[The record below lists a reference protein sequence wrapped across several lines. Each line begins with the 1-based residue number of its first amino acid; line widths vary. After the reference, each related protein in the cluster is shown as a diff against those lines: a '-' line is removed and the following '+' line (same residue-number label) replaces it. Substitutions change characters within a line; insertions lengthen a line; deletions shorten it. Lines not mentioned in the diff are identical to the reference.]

1 MNNDLNKLDDLFD
14 ENINKALKKLGLVT
28 PQTAKDFRDL
38 DDEITGKSTTQP
50 EKLKDPLAFLNRG
63 TRKRGTNLN
72 EMAGDSN
79 ADYSSVLAQAARE
92 GKTISDEV
100 KKQMQKDKRQSLNKK
115 KE

>member
-28 PQTAKDFRDL
+28 PQTATDFRDL
-38 DDEITGKSTTQP
+38 DDEITRKFTTQP
-50 EKLKDPLAFLNRG
+50 EKLKDPFAFLNRG
-63 TRKRGTNLN
+63 VRKRSTNLN
-72 EMAGDSN
+72 ETETDAN
-79 ADYSSVLAQAARE
+79 TDYSSVLAQAARE

-100 KKQMQKDKRQSLNKK
+100 KKQMQEDKKQSLDKK

>member
-14 ENINKALKKLGLVT
+14 ENINKALKKLGLIT

-38 DDEITGKSTTQP
+38 DNEISRKSSIQP
-50 EKLKDPLAFLNRG
+50 EKLKDPLAFLDRG
-63 TRKRGTNLN
+63 ERKRGVNLN
-72 EMAGDSN
+72 EMATDTN

-92 GKTISDEV
+92 GKTISEEV
-100 KKQMQKDKRQSLNKK
+100 KKQMQEDKRQSFNKK